1 MAEESKSGAMAF
13 EDIMLALFAILL
25 VGQMVEKG
33 PEIIS
38 ERWGIEFGGNAT
50 YLVAGAGLS
59 ADTPLGTQVSV
70 PNGGTMVSSPGAEE
84 MGRAV
89 LPGTALVVDGGPET
103 VDGVRWWK
111 VRDPKTGEI
120 GWMPESALI
129 REGVGGVNAG
139 TKVGAKARALLDAN
153 VWSAPAEGVKVG
165 LVRMGEWGELTKGPR
180 EERGIRW
187 WFFDSTDTDID
198 GWMPESALALA
209 SDTGWTGGSLV
220 KGEKTVDMY
229 ERAGSGK
236 IVGLLRKDEKAKILG
251 GPVEVGGAMWWLIK
265 TEEEEEGWVREA
277 DLSEGGV
284 KSVLKKIFIFFMIV
298 GGALTLL
305 LLGGIVYITIRTNQV
320 RAKETERIKSAIPKD
335 VEPVRNERWEK
346 IQEHVA
352 SENPSEW
359 RLAIIEADVLLDE
372 VVTKMGY
379 RGDTL
384 GEKLKQVV
392 RGDMATLDN
401 AWEAH
406 KIRNQVAHEGSDFI
420 LTKRE
425 AKRVVEL
432 YASVFNEFK
441 VV

>member
-38 ERWGIEFGGNAT
+38 ERWGIELGGNDT

-59 ADTPLGTQVSV
+59 ADTPLGTRVSA

-84 MGRAV
+84 AGTTI
-89 LPGTALVVDGGPET
+89 LPGTALVIDGGPET
-103 VDGVRWWK
+103 VEGTVWWK
-111 VRDPKTGEI
+111 VRNPKTGET
-120 GWMPESALI
+120 GWMREDTI
-129 REGVGGVNAG
+129 IHEGVGGVSAG
-139 TKVGAKARALLDAN
+139 TKVGANARALLDAYAWN
-153 VWSAPAEGVKVG
+153 APAGVVKVG
-165 LVRMGEWGELTKGPR
+165 LVPMGKWGELTKGPR
-180 EERGIRW
+180 EEQGVRW
-187 WFFDSTDTDID
+187 WFFDSRDTDID

-209 SDTGWTGGSLV
+209 SDTGWTGGSAV
-220 KGEKTVDMY
+220 KGARTVDMY
-229 ERAGSGK
+229 ERAGSGG

-251 GPVEVGGAMWWLIK
+251 GPVEVGGTMWWLVK

-277 DLSEGGV
+277 DLAEGGV
-284 KSVLKKIFIFFMIV
+284 KSVVKKVFIFFMII
-298 GGALTLL
+298 GGAITLL

-346 IQEHVA
+346 IQEHVS

-379 RGDTL
+379 RGETL

-425 AKRVVEL
+425 AKRVIEL